1 MISRN
6 VVLSFMFVAVL
17 TFAQED
23 FHRHNIVVGV
33 GAAIP
38 VGNTTTY
45 LGTAPLV
52 SVGYGYRF
60 NHFFQAD
67 TGFQAAFG
75 AANNQNAEVTD
86 FGTVQGGDHEFMIP
100 LGGRIYIPQPFK
112 RLEFSVGGGAAYLRY
127 AREV

>member
-52 SVGYGYRF
+52 SVG
-60 NHFFQAD
+60 
-67 TGFQAAFG
+67 
-75 AANNQNAEVTD
+75 
-86 FGTVQGGDHEFMIP
+86 
-100 LGGRIYIPQPFK
+100 
-112 RLEFSVGGGAAYLRY
+112 
-127 AREV
+127 